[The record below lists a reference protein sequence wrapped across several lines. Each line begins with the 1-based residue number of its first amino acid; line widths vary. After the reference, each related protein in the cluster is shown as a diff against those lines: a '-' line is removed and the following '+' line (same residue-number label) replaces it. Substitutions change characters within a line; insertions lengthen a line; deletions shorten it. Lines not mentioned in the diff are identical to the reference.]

1 MTIRFNSTNW
11 FQVIQKLFNLN
22 RVFLRK
28 NARDFRLIN
37 DVRNKERNDKV
48 PNKNEIFR
56 AAGNRS
62 H

>member
-11 FQVIQKLFNLN
+11 FQVIQKLFNLK